1 MNVLVRIGLAALAAA
16 ALAPAALAQD
26 IDIRPLVSGGQITT
40 NGYDDGTGDIFT
52 GKRVFLYEFQEDP
65 GDPFFTSDPGFN
77 APSGNGLTPGSQLK
91 FNVLSGDLFGLPAN
105 LSYWDGTGTP
115 SFGLVP
121 HGESLDW
128 SLGSSSVTVGSSL
141 GDQTGYT
148 LQTLAGSG
156 AIHKHLSAFL
166 NGSGGDDPTSGVYLL
181 TMELV
186 SSDPGTE
193 KSLPFVVL
201 YSNFEN
207 GISEEQAEAA
217 LAYAEAL
224 LVPEPSSMALAGLA
238 SAGLACV
245 AVRTRRRRR

>member
-1 MNVLVRIGLAALAAA
+1 MKAIARIALAALAAM
-16 ALAPAALAQD
+16 ALAPAAHAHEFVD
-26 IDIRPLVSGGQITT
+26 VRPLVVGGQITT
-40 NGYDDGTGDIFT
+40 NGYDDGTGDVFP
-52 GKRVFLYEFQEDP
+52 GQRVFLYEFLEDP

-77 APSGNGLTPGSQLK
+77 LPSGSGLVPGSQLK
-91 FNVLSGDLFGLPAN
+91 FNVLSGSLFGLPAN
-105 LSYWDGTGTP
+105 LSYWDGTGSP

-121 HGESLDW
+121 HGESLAW
-128 SLGSSSVTVGSSL
+128 TLGSSSITIGNSL

-148 LQTLAGSG
+148 LQTVAGSG

-166 NGSGGDDPTSGVYLL
+166 NGSGGDDPTTGVYLL
-181 TMELV
+181 TVELV

-201 YSNFEN
+201 YGN
-207 GISEEQAEAA
+207 GVDEQAADAA

-238 SAGLACV
+238 GAGLAGLV
-245 AVRTRRRRR
+245 ARARRRSRR